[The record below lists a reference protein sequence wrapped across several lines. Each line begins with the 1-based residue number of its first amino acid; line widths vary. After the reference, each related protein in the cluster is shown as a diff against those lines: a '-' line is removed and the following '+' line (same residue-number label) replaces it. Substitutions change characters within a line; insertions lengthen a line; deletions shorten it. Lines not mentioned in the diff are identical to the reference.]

1 MRNWWIAF
9 LAGAV
14 VVGCAGGTS
23 TSVSTTSGSGSTAG
37 TTSGS
42 TSGTT
47 GRVVPDVVLPT
58 NTALVNVLFLSG
70 QGRRAPGS
78 QYAQLNNI
86 KLLNGPLTQIP
97 TDITGSLDGINTK
110 LDGYTVNTYGFSQTV
125 SAGAT
130 DFTGLQFVLNRIREE
145 QGNGSLTTVYN
156 GPSITLP
163 ELPVNVKIAPG
174 RASTVQ
180 LYLNDA
186 HLFFDSVL
194 NDAVFDQAEW
204 EFDNLVGGATAVQGF
219 FGDAIAFDLSGL
231 SLRPAMAGG
240 GTADKLLLTGDS
252 VGLAR
257 GSMTDGSFDLYSP
270 AFVESGVLTNPVVV
284 GNQTAPGTY
293 TVLEPDPSSVP
304 PAAPRIAALQGP
316 WYAFSDVVRN
326 GGNEVFLVIPS
337 SKAGSPAQCVLLK
350 RSGSTI
356 TELWLGRATVNS
368 NGSGTFELWSVD
380 QVDNQTE
387 NNKATGS
394 FTNGQLVSG
403 KVDNGDFTVSTTP
416 TGFPF
421 VGTGVYVVYQ

>member
-23 TSVSTTSGSGSTAG
+23 TSVSTTSGSGTSAG

-47 GRVVPDVVLPT
+47 GRVVPNVVLPT
-58 NTALVNVLFLSG
+58 NTSLVNVLFLSG
-70 QGRRAPGS
+70 QGRRSPGS

-86 KLLNGPLTQIP
+86 RLLNGPLNQIP

-110 LDGYTVNTYGFSQTV
+110 LDGFTVNTYSFTQTV
-125 SAGAT
+125 GSGLT
-130 DFTGLQFVLNRIREE
+130 DFTGLQFLVNRIREE
-145 QGNGSLTTVYN
+145 QGDGSLSTVYN
-156 GPSITLP
+156 GPSVTLP
-163 ELPVNVKIAPG
+163 EFPVNVKITAG

-180 LYLNDA
+180 IYLNDA
-186 HLFFDSVL
+186 HLFYDSIL
-194 NDAVFDQAEW
+194 DDIVFDQTEW
-204 EFDNLVGGATAVQGF
+204 DFDNLVGGATAVQGF
-219 FGDAIAFDLSGL
+219 YGDAVAFDLTGL
-231 SLRPAMAGG
+231 SLRPTMAGG
-240 GTADKLLLTGDS
+240 GTADKLMLTGDS

-257 GSMTDGSFDLYSP
+257 GAMTNGSFDLYSP
-270 AFVESGVLTNPVVV
+270 SFVESGVLTNPVVV

-304 PAAPRIAALQGP
+304 PAAPQIAALQGP
-316 WYAFSDVVRN
+316 WYSFNDVVKN
-326 GGNEVFLVIPS
+326 GGNEVFLVMPG
-337 SKAGSPAQCVLLK
+337 SKAGEPAQAVLLK
-350 RSGSTI
+350 RTGNTI
-356 TELWLGRATVNS
+356 TELWIGRATVNS

-387 NNKATGS
+387 NNKAMGS

-403 KVDNGDFTVSTTP
+403 KLNNGDFTVSTTP

-421 VGTGVYVVYQ
+421 SGTGVYVVYQ